1 MYYCSLEVFN
11 KFKVVVEKES
21 EKSIKILRT
30 DGGKEYTSSKD
41 FEEFFAREGITHE
54 IISPSPPQHNGLVER
69 RNRIILDMS
78 RSMLKQNNMPHK
90 NVNSRIFTESDQ
102 SEDLDEDIEDT
113 NNVIENEEEAQPR
126 QVPIRLEDCEVLPDS
141 VVNDEREFIHFAFLP
156 HAEPLNYKEAM
167 QIGVWRKGMIQ
178 EIKAIEKNNTRELVE
193 LSEKKKTIDV
203 K

>member
-1 MYYCSLEVFN
+1 M
-11 KFKVVVEKES
+11 
-21 EKSIKILRT
+21 
-30 DGGKEYTSSKD
+30 
-41 FEEFFAREGITHE
+41 
-54 IISPSPPQHNGLVER
+54 
-69 RNRIILDMS
+69 
-78 RSMLKQNNMPHK
+78 
-90 NVNSRIFTESDQ
+90 NSRIFAESDQ